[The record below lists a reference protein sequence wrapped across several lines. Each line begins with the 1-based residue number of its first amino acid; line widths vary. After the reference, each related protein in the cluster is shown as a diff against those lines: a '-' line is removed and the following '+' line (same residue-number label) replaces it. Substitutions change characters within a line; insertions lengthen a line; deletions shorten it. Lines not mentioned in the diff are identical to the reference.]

1 MLDRRGSRRAMLAWA
16 ASGAA
21 LGVITLGGMRSATGL
36 AQEEAPA
43 SPVVQPTALGGTV
56 PDEVANHAADWPMLH
71 GNYAA
76 TRAAVDS
83 PINSETVAGLEV
95 AWRFPLTAQ
104 GGYGAIACNP
114 VVVGDVIYIQD
125 MAFNVFA
132 LDRTSGAE
140 LWRKEIN
147 IPASG
152 PNGVAVGYGLV
163 FAADILGTQ
172 VLALDAATGE
182 ELWRSDLS
190 ANPNVFIF
198 MQPIVYDNVLYVG
211 TSSATYVG
219 GAKGAFFA
227 LDAGTGA
234 VLWQFETTTDNLW
247 GNARINSGGSIWY
260 GPSVD
265 VAGNVYVGIGNP
277 APWPGTPDYPNGSS
291 RPGDNLYTSSM
302 VSLDTSTGSLRW
314 YVQARPHDL
323 TDQDFQ
329 NTPILATVAI
339 DGGPTPLAIGS
350 GKAGVVIAA
359 HAETGDVIWRTPVG
373 EHTESAEAR
382 ELPLDEPVSVAP
394 GAFGGVLTPPA
405 FANDTVFVPVI
416 NWPMNY
422 TGVANFGPDTE
433 ITEARGAMVALDAAT
448 GAVKWQTEVP
458 TFFAAGATVA
468 NDVVF
473 GAGLDGIVR
482 GFDTS
487 TGEEIWQ
494 FQAAAG
500 VNSTLAIAGDLLL
513 VPAGGFFIT
522 ALDSLPAPANELI
535 ALRLSGSPA
544 ATPVATSPRTEATPI
559 AHDPR
564 RVSQG

>member
-1 MLDRRGSRRAMLAWA
+1 
-16 ASGAA
+16 
-21 LGVITLGGMRSATGL
+21 
-36 AQEEAPA
+36 
-43 SPVVQPTALGGTV
+43 
-56 PDEVANHAADWPMLH
+56 
-71 GNYAA
+71 
-76 TRAAVDS
+76 
-83 PINSETVAGLEV
+83 
-95 AWRFPLTAQ
+95 
-104 GGYGAIACNP
+104 
-114 VVVGDVIYIQD
+114 

-132 LDRTSGAE
+132 LDRASGE
-140 LWRKEIN
+140 LIWQAVIG
-147 IPASG
+147 IPGSG

-163 FAADILGTQ
+163 FAAEMTGAQIF
-172 VLALDAATGE
+172 ALDAGTGE
-182 ELWRSDLS
+182 EAWRVSLS
-190 ANPNVFIF
+190 ANPNEYVF

-211 TSSATYVG
+211 TSSASYMG

-265 VAGNVYVGIGNP
+265 ADGNVYVGIGNP

-302 VSLDTSTGSLRW
+302 VALDTATGSLRW

-339 DGGPTPLAIGS
+339 DGSPTPLAIGS
-350 GKAGVVIAA
+350 GKAGLVIAA
-359 HAETGDVIWRTPVG
+359 NAETGEVIWSTPVG
-373 EHTESAEAR
+373 EHTETADGR
-382 ELPLDEPVSVAP
+382 DLPLDEPVAVAP

-405 FANDTVFVPVI
+405 FANDTVYVPVI
-416 NWPMNY
+416 NWPMNF
-422 TGVANFGPDTE
+422 TGSASLGPDTD
-433 ITEARGAMVALDAAT
+433 IDQVRGAMVALDAAT
-448 GAVKWQTEVP
+448 GEVKWQTEVP

-473 GAGLDGIVR
+473 GAGLDGVVR
-482 GFDTS
+482 GFATE
-487 TGEEIWQ
+487 TGEEVWS

-522 ALDSLPAPANELI
+522 SLDSPPSPANELI
-535 ALRLSGSPA
+535 ALRLGGAPVASPA
-544 ATPVATSPRTEATPI
+544 AATPI
-559 AHDPR
+559 AALTDSR
-564 RVSQG
+564 